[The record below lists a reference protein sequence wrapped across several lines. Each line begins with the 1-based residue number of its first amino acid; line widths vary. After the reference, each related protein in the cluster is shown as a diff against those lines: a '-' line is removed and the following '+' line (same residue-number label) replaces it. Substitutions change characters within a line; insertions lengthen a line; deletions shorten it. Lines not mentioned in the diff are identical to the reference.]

1 VKIKTVISLGGSLII
16 PGTIATPFLKK
27 FHDLILSYLTKRQ
40 FFIVTGGG
48 YTARHYQDAVRHV
61 AQLTRE
67 DLDWL
72 GIHATRLN
80 GHMVRTLFRAVAHP
94 RVLHHPGRK
103 EAVSE
108 SVVIAGGERP
118 GNSTDH
124 VAVKLAK
131 TYQASEVINLSDVDT
146 LYTKDPKK
154 YKDAKPIYNISW
166 KNFRAIVGNVW
177 DPGLHLPFDPIASKL
192 AEKMNLRVVILDGR
206 NLKNLKNYLDGKAF
220 VGTVIE

>member
-1 VKIKTVISLGGSLII
+1 MKTKTVLSLGGSLIV
-16 PGTIATPFLKK
+16 PGAIATPYLKK
-27 FHDLILSYLTKRQ
+27 FHDLILSYIKKRQ
-40 FFIVTGGG
+40 FFMVTGGG

-80 GHMVRTLFRAVAHP
+80 GHLVRTLFRAIAHP
-94 RVLHHPGRK
+94 RVLHHPGRH

-118 GNSTDH
+118 GNSTDY

-131 TYQASEVINLSDVDT
+131 TYKAAEVINLSDVDC

-154 YKDAKPIYNISW
+154 YKDAKPIYNITW
-166 KNFRAIVGNVW
+166 AAFRKIVGNKW
-177 DPGLHLPFDPIASKL
+177 DPGLHLPFDPIASEL
-192 AEKMNLRVVILDGR
+192 AEKAKMRVVILNGR
-206 NLKNLKNYLDGKAF
+206 NLRNLKNYLDGKSF
-220 VGTVIE
+220 KGTVIE